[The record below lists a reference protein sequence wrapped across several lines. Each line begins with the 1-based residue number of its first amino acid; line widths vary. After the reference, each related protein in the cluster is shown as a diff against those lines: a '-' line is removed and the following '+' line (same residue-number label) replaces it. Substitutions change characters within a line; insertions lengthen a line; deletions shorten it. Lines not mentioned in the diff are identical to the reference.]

1 MPAGRSYMQR
11 EANIVLGVF
20 HHKLLSIGNQENK
33 KQMEKKKKSLR
44 VPSPR
49 ENHGEHFCH
58 IFFEDFSI
66 VAQEKNL
73 FSYIMYTILFAL
85 DRSYYTEQ
93 YGKSQICE
101 CTLLALD

>member
-11 EANIVLGVF
+11 EANILLGVF
-20 HHKLLSIGNQENK
+20 QHKLLSIGNQENK
-33 KQMEKKKKSLR
+33 KQMEKKKKSLG

-49 ENHGEHFCH
+49 EHHGEHFCH

-73 FSYIMYTILFAL
+73 LSYVMYMILLAL
-85 DRSYYTEQ
+85 ERSYYTGQ
-93 YGKSQICE
+93 YGNSRICE
-101 CTLLALD
+101 CTLFAPD